1 MTAGP
6 VLLGAARAAAD
17 RALERATDVLLDGVP
32 AALADPVRYALAGDG
47 KRLRPILCAA
57 AYRALGGT
65 HDAIHDVGAAIEIIH
80 TYSLVHDDLPC
91 MDDDDLRR
99 GRPTT
104 HRAYDVRTATVAG
117 AFMIPLAVRQL
128 LRAADA
134 LALPTATRAAM
145 VHELVDAA
153 GASGMVGGQW
163 LDLAGVDRLE
173 ALSETH
179 RRKTGALMAAAMALG
194 AHAAGATP
202 RVVAAFRTAGTRLG
216 LAFQIHDDVLD
227 ETATADVLGKTA
239 GKDRASEK
247 ATYVRLLGLEKAR
260 YAAHEAAAAARQA
273 VVQAGVDDPELL
285 GLVAF
290 AVERD
295 R

>member
-1 MTAGP
+1 
-6 VLLGAARAAAD
+6 
-17 RALERATDVLLDGVP
+17 
-32 AALADPVRYALAGDG
+32 
-47 KRLRPILCAA
+47 
-57 AYRALGGT
+57 
-65 HDAIHDVGAAIEIIH
+65 
-80 TYSLVHDDLPC
+80 
-91 MDDDDLRR
+91 
-99 GRPTT
+99 
-104 HRAYDVRTATVAG
+104 
-117 AFMIPLAVRQL
+117 
-128 LRAADA
+128 
-134 LALPTATRAAM
+134 
-145 VHELVDAA
+145 
-153 GASGMVGGQW
+153 MVGGQW

-202 RVVAAFRTAGTRLG
+202 RVVAAFRTAGMRLG

-247 ATYVRLLGLEKAR
+247 ATYVRLLGLEEAR